1 MRLRISKFSF
11 MDFSI
16 YWMDSSYLGRTTRLN
31 HGITPLTHRFRGSV
45 TTEFFFFF
53 ENLLLWPYTKNLT
66 NISMLILI
74 TALLDRDYHLHF
86 ADEKTKK
93 LSKLPKAYRAS
104 TVLRSFWELCHSS
117 NPYVSTSHNYWHEY
131 GLRILEFNLFTW
143 GLQLLLVIENGSA
156 LTLFNGFYEPPA
168 KKISLLGRTKRYK
181 DSFPLWSRWHLQLK
195 GFLRLP
201 GSGQHQDK
209 KLAPERSEGN

>member
-1 MRLRISKFSF
+1 MVSHLLHT
-11 MDFSI
+11 D
-16 YWMDSSYLGRTTRLN
+16 LGVLWQQN
-31 HGITPLTHRFRGSV
+31 
-45 TTEFFFFF
+45 FFFF

-168 KKISLLGRTKRYK
+168 KKSVFWGGLKDTKNRFHY
-181 DSFPLWSRWHLQLK
+181 
-195 GFLRLP
+195 
-201 GSGQHQDK
+201 GQGDIFNWK
-209 KLAPERSEGN
+209 VF